1 MGSTQQISTAAERLL
16 WQTDPAALPR
26 WQRPLLPAAR
36 MLYAIG
42 RDLTQGFLSLQAMSL
57 VYTTLLSL
65 VPLLAVS
72 FSVLQGF
79 GVHNELEPLLQQA
92 LAPLGP
98 QSHEITTQLI
108 GYVDNINVRVLGSV
122 GLAVL
127 LYSVISLISKIE
139 QVFNYTWHVDQSRPL
154 AQRFSQYLSVLLVG
168 PVLVFSAVGA
178 TASLSSNLLVQ
189 RAVEI
194 EPLGFLLYSAEQ
206 LIPFVLITL
215 AFTFVYAFVP
225 NTRVKLRS
233 ALIGALVAGVL
244 WQGVGQLF
252 AIFIASST
260 KYAAIYAGLAILILF
275 MIWLYTA
282 WLILLIGANIAFYH
296 QYPEYLGSRSRDLRL
311 SNRMRD
317 RLGLVLAA
325 RVTTTHYSNDP
336 PWTADGLSHAV
347 GMPFTN
353 VRNLLR
359 ILEDADVLVR
369 TAEAPPRYVPARAP
383 EQILVRDLLAFIRRY
398 GEEDTTALKPVSTPA
413 IDALEQRLE
422 GALDSALSTMSLRDL
437 SAMASQANGRTTH

>member
-1 MGSTQQISTAAERLL
+1 MGSTRQISTAAERLL
-16 WQTDPAALPR
+16 WQTDPAALLR

-79 GVHNELEPLLQQA
+79 GVHNQLEPMLQQA

-98 QSHEITTQLI
+98 ESHEITTQLI

-139 QVFNYTWHVDQSRPL
+139 QVFNYTWHVEQQRPL
-154 AQRFSQYLSVLLVG
+154 SQRFSQYLSVLLVG
-168 PVLVFSAVGA
+168 PVLFFSAVGA
-178 TASLSSNLLVQ
+178 TASLRSNLLVQ
-189 RAVEI
+189 RAAEI
-194 EPLGFLLYSAEQ
+194 EPLGFLLFSAER

-244 WQGVGQLF
+244 WQAVGQLF

-275 MIWLYTA
+275 MIWVYTA

-311 SNRMRD
+311 SNRMRE
-317 RLGLVLAA
+317 RLGLVIAA
-325 RVTTTHYSNDP
+325 RVAQSHFSQDP
-336 PWTADGLSHAV
+336 PWTADGLSHAL

-369 TAEAPPRYVPARAP
+369 TADVPARYVPARAP
-383 EQILVRDLLAFIRRY
+383 EQIALRDLLACIRRY
-398 GEEDTTALKPVSTPA
+398 DEDPGSPLKPLSTTAV
-413 IDALEQRLE
+413 DELEQRID
-422 GALDSALSTMSLRDL
+422 GALDSALSTMTLRDM
-437 SAMASQANGRTTH
+437 SADIPQANGQPTR

>member
-1 MGSTQQISTAAERLL
+1 MGSTRQISTAAERLL
-16 WQTDPAALPR
+16 WQTDPAALLR

-79 GVHNELEPLLQQA
+79 GVHNQLEPMLQQA

-139 QVFNYTWHVDQSRPL
+139 QVFNYTWHVEQQRPL
-154 AQRFSQYLSVLLVG
+154 SQRFSQYLSVLLVG
-168 PVLVFSAVGA
+168 PVLFFSAVGA
-178 TASLSSNLLVQ
+178 TASLRSNPLVQ
-189 RAVEI
+189 RAAEI
-194 EPLGFLLYSAEQ
+194 EPLGFLLYSAER

-215 AFTFVYAFVP
+215 AFTFVYTFVP

-244 WQGVGQLF
+244 WQAVGQLF

-260 KYAAIYAGLAILILF
+260 KYAAIYASLAILILF
-275 MIWLYTA
+275 MIWVYTA

-311 SNRMRD
+311 SNRMRE
-317 RLGLVLAA
+317 RLGLVIGA
-325 RVTTTHYSNDP
+325 RVAASHYSKDP
-336 PWTADGLSHAV
+336 PWTADGLSHAL

-353 VRNLLR
+353 VQNLLR

-369 TAEAPPRYVPARAP
+369 TADVPARYVPARAP
-383 EQILVRDLLAFIRRY
+383 EQIALRDLLACIRRY
-398 GEEDTTALKPVSTPA
+398 GEDPGSSLKPLSTRA
-413 IDALEQRLE
+413 VDELEQRID
-422 GALDSALSTMSLRDL
+422 GALDSALSTMTLRDL
-437 SAMASQANGRTTH
+437 SADIPQANGQPTR